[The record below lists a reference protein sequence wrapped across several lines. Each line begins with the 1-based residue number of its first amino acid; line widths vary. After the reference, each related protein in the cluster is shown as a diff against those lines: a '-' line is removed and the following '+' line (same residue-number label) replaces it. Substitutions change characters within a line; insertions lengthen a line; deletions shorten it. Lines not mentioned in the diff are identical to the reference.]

1 LRLCIFK
8 RLRLFG
14 ITVASLLDGH
24 SMEFRFSRH
33 AQLILDAI
41 SEGPLTLTQ
50 LSDKV
55 FKRNLTHAQ
64 IDEAMRE
71 IAEFIDIE
79 KQKTA
84 GRDAVLVSLKR
95 QL

>member
-1 LRLCIFK
+1 
-8 RLRLFG
+8 
-14 ITVASLLDGH
+14 
-24 SMEFRFSRH
+24 MEFRFSRH

-64 IDEAMRE
+64 IHEALRE
-71 IAEFIDIE
+71 IAEFIGIE

-84 GRDAVLVSLKR
+84 GRDAVLVSLKK